1 LIKPLAYLLPVTLI
15 ACAPVPMTLER
26 AERICREDAGLADG
40 FAGNV
45 GVGIGTGGAKA
56 RGSITVTNK
65 ILNPQSEPDFMR
77 ECVMRVLNGERR
89 PATFGITVGAS

>member
-1 LIKPLAYLLPVTLI
+1 
-15 ACAPVPMTLER
+15 MTVER

-45 GVGIGTGGAKA
+45 GVGIGSGGVKGK
-56 RGSITVTNK
+56 GSITVTNK
-65 ILNPQSEPDFMR
+65 ILNPQSESEFMR
-77 ECVMRVLNGERR
+77 ECVTRVLNGERR